1 LAMVWVAVG
10 ICLCLSLL
18 ALAGGGRQPEPK
30 TIRVVLLVHEQANAL
45 EGLVRTV
52 GRVVGYLAP
61 PGREP
66 RLTVVDLGSA
76 DDTGQVLERLS
87 AMYGFLD
94 WRVVPLTEAVR
105 SWPES
110 RREQIYLLDAR
121 GQRDVRPLARV
132 VCRRFLGDQLDNS
145 LGTEGTG

>member
-1 LAMVWVAVG
+1 MVWVAVG

-87 AMYGFLD
+87 AMYGF
-94 WRVVPLTEAVR
+94 
-105 SWPES
+105 
-110 RREQIYLLDAR
+110 
-121 GQRDVRPLARV
+121 
-132 VCRRFLGDQLDNS
+132 
-145 LGTEGTG
+145 